1 LFKEENMKKLT
12 DNKNISALLN
22 NDKAVK
28 IIVAVGFAIILIIMF
43 SDLFG
48 TGTNTGNETG
58 NNTPSIEFRQDADR
72 YARQLEEQ
80 LIEILS
86 QIKGVGSVSVMLTLE
101 NYDDK
106 GMPRVRGAA
115 VVCEGGGD
123 IHVKQK
129 VVETVS
135 KVLGIST
142 ARVSVVY

>member
-1 LFKEENMKKLT
+1 MKRFTELKS
-12 DNKNISALLN
+12 ISVLLN

-28 IIVAVGFAIILIIMF
+28 IIVAAGFAIIAIILL

-48 TGTNTGNETG
+48 LGGGSKPEPEARG
-58 NNTPSIEFRQDADR
+58 LEFRQGADQ
-72 YARQLEEQ
+72 YARKLEEQ
-80 LIEILS
+80 LGDILS
-86 QIKGVGSVSVMLTLE
+86 RIQGTGRVKVMLTLE
-101 NYDDK
+101 DYES
-106 GMPRVRGAA
+106 GAMPRVRGAA